1 MAAFWF
7 SEYDSYYNNS
17 NSHQFAQQYEDIVLE
32 QNLMHLG
39 NLKNCPRTANP
50 VQAEDGH
57 RY

>member
-7 SEYDSYYNNS
+7 SEYDSYYNNG

-50 VQAEDGH
+50 V
-57 RY
+57 